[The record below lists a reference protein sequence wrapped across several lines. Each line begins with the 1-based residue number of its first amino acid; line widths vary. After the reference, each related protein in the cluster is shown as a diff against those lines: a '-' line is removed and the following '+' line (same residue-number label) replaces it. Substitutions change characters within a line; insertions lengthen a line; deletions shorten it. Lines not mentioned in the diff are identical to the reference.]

1 MGGKKTTGGTRAYRY
16 FTAFLVL
23 ALTTL
28 VVVYG
33 CSVLQASDGGDSSL
47 PDPSVDVTSAGTS
60 TDPEGETSG
69 DLGTSDPAGT
79 SSSDASTE
87 PAPKEDTVVSV
98 LACGDNLIHPSVY
111 YYAMECY
118 ASAHSENC
126 TYAATNEANYDFS
139 SIYENVAA
147 RMKGADICYI
157 NQETLSGGAGT
168 RIDGYPM
175 FNSPE
180 AVGRTIRELGVDVVN
195 MAHNHMLDAGN
206 DSFLIHSDAYFSS
219 LGMTPLG
226 YYENEA
232 DTNNIVLYEEQGITF
247 AFLTYTY
254 GTNGN
259 VSRSE
264 TYIPY
269 IRSTEAGDVAFVRR
283 QVALAKQQ
291 ADVVIVSA
299 HWGWEDAFNP
309 NDEQR
314 YFANLFCEL
323 GVDVVIGMHSHCI
336 QPMQWMEGAN
346 GHRMLLTYSLG
357 NFVSGMQG
365 GLNVLEG
372 MLSFNVRQNAVT
384 GEITIEEPLFTP
396 LVLHYTKESPVD
408 GKDTGYRNFK
418 LYDLKDYTAE
428 LAAAH
433 GVVWYERSH
442 GTTLHGGGFNLDNL
456 YQTLRDIIPAEFLP
470 EEYK

>member
-1 MGGKKTTGGTRAYRY
+1 MGGKNTKSSARAYRY
-16 FTAFLVL
+16 LTAFLVL

-28 VVVYG
+28 IVVYG
-33 CSVLQASDGGDSSL
+33 CSVLQEPADGSSDLSS
-47 PDPSVDVTSAGTS
+47 GTEGS
-60 TDPEGETSG
+60 TTQ
-69 DLGTSDPAGT
+69 AGT
-79 SSSDASTE
+79 SSESGEDPSSTSASTITLPPE
-87 PAPKEDTVVSV
+87 EEDTVVSI

-118 ASAHSENC
+118 AAANSENC
-126 TYAATNEANYDFS
+126 TYAATNDANYDFF
-139 SIYENVAA
+139 SIYENVAE
-147 RMKGADICYI
+147 RMKKADICYI

-168 RIDGYPM
+168 KIDGYPM

-206 DSFLIHSDAYFSS
+206 DSFLIHSDGFFSS

-247 AFLTYTY
+247 AFLPYTY
-254 GTNGN
+254 GTNGITCY
-259 VSRSE
+259 SQ

-269 IRSTEAGDVAFVRR
+269 MEEAFVRR
-283 QVALAKQQ
+283 QVALAKAQ

-299 HWGWEDAFNP
+299 HWGWEDSFTP
-309 NDEQR
+309 NSDQQF
-314 YFANLFCEL
+314 YANLFCEL

-336 QPMQWMEGAN
+336 QPMQWMENAN

-357 NFVSGMQG
+357 NFVSGMVG

-372 MLSFNVRQNAVT
+372 MLSFDVRRDAET
-384 GEITIEEPLFTP
+384 KEITIESPLFTP
-396 LVLHYTKESPVD
+396 LVLHYTKESAVA
-408 GKDTGYRNFK
+408 GNDTGYRNFK
-418 LYDLKDYTAE
+418 LYDLKDYTPE

-433 GVVWYERSH
+433 GVVRYEKQH
-442 GTTLHGGGFNLDNL
+442 GATTLYGGAFSVEHL
-456 YQTLRDIIPAEFLP
+456 YETLRRVIPAEFLP
-470 EEYK
+470 AEYRE

>member
-1 MGGKKTTGGTRAYRY
+1 MGGKKNKSSARAYRY
-16 FTAFLVL
+16 LTAFLVL
-23 ALTTL
+23 ALTAMI
-28 VVVYG
+28 VVYG
-33 CSVLQASDGGDSSL
+33 CSVLREQEGDSSSSL
-47 PDPSVDVTSAGTS
+47 PNQSGDVTQAGTS
-60 TDPEGETSG
+60 TDPGSEPSKP
-69 DLGTSDPAGT
+69 SGT
-79 SSSDASTE
+79 SSSAEISAVPIQPE
-87 PAPKEDTVVSV
+87 EDTVVSIV
-98 LACGDNLIHPSVY
+98 ACGDNLIHPSVY

-126 TYAATNEANYDFS
+126 TYAATNDSNYDFS

-157 NQETLSGGAGT
+157 NQETLSGGEGT
-168 RIDGYPM
+168 KIDGYPT

-180 AVGRTIRELGVDVVN
+180 AVGRTLRELGVDVVN

-206 DSFLIHSDAYFSS
+206 DSFLIHSDGFFSS

-226 YYENEA
+226 YYEDEA
-232 DTNNIVLYEEQGITF
+232 DTNNIVLYEEKGITF
-247 AFLTYTY
+247 AFLPYTY
-254 GTNGN
+254 GTNGITCY
-259 VSRSE
+259 SK

-269 IRSTEAGDVAFVRR
+269 MEEAFVRK

-299 HWGWEDAFNP
+299 HWGWEDSFNP
-309 NDEQR
+309 NSDQQF
-314 YFANLFCEL
+314 FAKLFCEL

-336 QPMQWMEGAN
+336 QPMQWMESSD

-357 NFVSGMQG
+357 NFVSGMQN

-372 MLSFNVRQNAVT
+372 MLSFNVRRSAET
-384 GEITIEEPLFTP
+384 KEITIEEPLFTP
-396 LVLHYTKESPVD
+396 LVLHYTKERSVD

-428 LAAAH
+428 LAGAH
-433 GVVWYERSH
+433 GVVWYERQHNTS
-442 GTTLHGGGFNLDNL
+442 TLYGGKFNLDNL
-456 YQTLRDIIPAEFLP
+456 YETLKRVIPAEFLP
-470 EEYK
+470 AEYR

>member
-1 MGGKKTTGGTRAYRY
+1 MGGKKTTSGTRAYRY

-33 CSVLQASDGGDSSL
+33 CSVLQDSGGGNSSL
-47 PDPSVDVTSAGTS
+47 TDSGDDATQAGAT
-60 TDPEGETSG
+60 TDPGGETSG
-69 DLGTSDPAGT
+69 NSGVSGASGDF
-79 SSSDASTE
+79 SSEPSDAST
-87 PAPKEDTVVSV
+87 APTPEEDTVVSI

-126 TYAATNEANYDFS
+126 TYAATNDANYDFS
-139 SIYENVAA
+139 PIYENVAA
-147 RMKGADICYI
+147 RMKNADICYI

-168 RIDGYPM
+168 TINGYPT

-180 AVGRTIRELGVDVVN
+180 AVGRTLRELGVDVIN

-206 DSFLIHSDAYFSS
+206 DSFLIHSDGFFSS

-232 DTNNIVLYEEQGITF
+232 DADNIVLYEEQGITF

-254 GTNGN
+254 GTNGITCH
-259 VSRSE
+259 SG

-269 IRSTEAGDVAFVRR
+269 MKEAFVRK

-299 HWGWEDAFNP
+299 HWGYEDSYNP
-309 NDEQR
+309 NSDQKF
-314 YFANLFCEL
+314 FANLFCEL

-336 QPMQWMEGAN
+336 QPMQWMESSS

-357 NFVSGMQG
+357 NFVSGMQN

-372 MLSFNVRQNAVT
+372 MLSFNVRQNAET
-384 GEITIEEPLFTP
+384 KEITIEDPLFTP
-396 LVLHYTKESPVD
+396 LVLHYTKERSVD

-428 LAAAH
+428 LASAH
-433 GVVWYERSH
+433 GVVWYEKQH
-442 GTTLHGGGFNLDNL
+442 GVSTLYGGGFNLDNL
-456 YQTLRDIIPAEFLP
+456 NETLKRVIPAEFLP
-470 EEYK
+470 PEYR